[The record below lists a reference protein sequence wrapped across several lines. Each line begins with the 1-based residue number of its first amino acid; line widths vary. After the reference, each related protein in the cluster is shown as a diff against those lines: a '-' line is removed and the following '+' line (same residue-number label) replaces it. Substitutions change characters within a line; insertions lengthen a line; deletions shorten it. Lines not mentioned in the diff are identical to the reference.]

1 MHIKYHI
8 TMDIL
13 YIYVY
18 CIYIYIGWYLLDI
31 VVPGRPGRRG
41 GLRGLR
47 GRRFLHEALAALFV
61 APGLLQA
68 PRLEGTEVT
77 TKIAI
82 E

>member
-13 YIYVY
+13 YICILY
-18 CIYIYIGWYLLDI
+18 IYIYIGWYLLDI

-41 GLRGLR
+41 GLR